1 MTTLVACIDR
11 AGDLVGDADP
21 PVVGREAV
29 ESLVVDVGVTDPED
43 SQVNCLLEGLR
54 VAGDLESEG
63 DEAVVAVLSGTAD
76 AVGADRAIASQVEGL
91 TDDLHDGEFDLTVRH
106 REDMSDRFTRLIEEM

>member
-11 AGDLVGDADP
+11 AGDLVGGGEP

-54 VAGDLESEG
+54 VGEDLSEDG
-63 DEAVVAVLSGTAD
+63 EEAVVAVLSGVED
-76 AVGADRAIASQVEGL
+76 AVGADRAIARQVEALVDEYGL
-91 TDDLHDGEFDLTVRH
+91 ESAVVVVDSADDE
-106 REDMSDRFTRLIEEM
+106 RLVPIVES